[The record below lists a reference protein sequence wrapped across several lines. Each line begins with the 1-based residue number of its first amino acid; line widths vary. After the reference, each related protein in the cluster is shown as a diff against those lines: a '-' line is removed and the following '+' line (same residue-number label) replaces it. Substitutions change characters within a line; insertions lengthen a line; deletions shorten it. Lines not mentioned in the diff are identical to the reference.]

1 MQPTLSA
8 QDVRALERIGRARNV
23 SLERALKQ
31 VIAAAA
37 EDERLL
43 EATKARPAR
52 AVKLTTRQAIKLA
65 SEAVQEVRCACN
77 QL

>member
-1 MQPTLSA
+1 
-8 QDVRALERIGRARNV
+8 
-23 SLERALKQ
+23 LKQ

-52 AVKLTTRQAIKLA
+52 AVKLTTRQAMKLA
-65 SEAVQEVRCACN
+65 SEAVREVRRARN
-77 QL
+77 

>member
-31 VIAAAA
+31 VIAA

-52 AVKLTTRQAIKLA
+52 AVKLTTRQAMKLA

>member
-43 EATKARPAR
+43 EATKARPPR
-52 AVKLTTRQAIKLA
+52 AVKLTTRQAMKLA
-65 SEAVQEVRCACN
+65 SEAVREVRRARN
-77 QL
+77 